1 MAKPTLTPLEIYKAL
16 PGTNCGK
23 CFLPSC
29 LAFAAAL
36 VAGRLKLSDCPDLAP
51 DQRQT
56 LAGRLQP
63 RESRETEQAEFMDKL
78 RAKMGTIDLAA
89 VAPLIGATY
98 QDQRLA
104 IRSMGKDFLV
114 DAHGTV
120 TSECHIIP
128 WVEAP
133 LLSYI
138 THRTHAEITGKWLS
152 FRELQGGIDWQGL
165 FTSRCET
172 PLRQLADANPDL
184 LGDIIDLFMGRTIP
198 WYEADIALILHPLP
212 KVPILICYQAPEEDL
227 ESVLNIFFDEC
238 CAVNLHI
245 KSIFTLCSGLVQMFT
260 KIAAQH
266 RSPPT

>member
-1 MAKPTLTPLEIYKAL
+1 LSKPTLTPLEIYKSL
-16 PGTNCGK
+16 PKTNCGK

-36 VAGRLKLSDCPDLAP
+36 VAGRQKLADCPDLAP
-51 DQRQT
+51 ERRQD
-56 LAGRLQP
+56 LATRLRP
-63 RESRETEQAEFMDKL
+63 RDNRETEQAEFMDKL
-78 RAKMGTIDLAA
+78 REKMERIDLAL

-98 QDQRLA
+98 RDNRLA
-104 IRSMGKDFLV
+104 ISSMGKDFLV
-114 DAHGTV
+114 DNHGTV
-120 TSECHIIP
+120 ISKCHIIP

-138 THRTHAEITGKWLS
+138 THKNHGEISGKWLS
-152 FRELQGGIDWQGL
+152 FRELKGGIDWQGL

-172 PLRQLADANPDL
+172 PLRQLADANPRL

-212 KVPILICYQAPEEDL
+212 KVPILICYQAPEDDL

-238 CAVNLHI
+238 CTVNLHI

-260 KIAAQH
+260 KIAEKH
-266 RSPPT
+266 R

>member
-1 MAKPTLTPLEIYKAL
+1 LAKPALTPLEIYKSL
-16 PGTNCGK
+16 PKTNCGK

-36 VAGRLKLSDCPDLAP
+36 VAGQLKPTDCPDLAP
-51 DQRQT
+51 ERREE
-56 LAGRLQP
+56 LSARLRP
-63 RESRETEQAEFMDKL
+63 RDTRETEQAEFMDKL
-78 RAKMGTIDLAA
+78 REKMERIDLAA

-98 QDQRLA
+98 KDNRLA

-114 DAHGTV
+114 DNHGTV

-138 THRTHAEITGKWLS
+138 AHKNHGEISGKWLS
-152 FRELQGGIDWQGL
+152 FRELKGGIDWQGL

-172 PLRQLADANPDL
+172 PLRQLADANPHL

-212 KVPILICYQAPEEDL
+212 KVPILICYQAPEDDL

-245 KSIFTLCSGLVQMFT
+245 KSIFTLCSGLVQMFS
-260 KIAAQH
+260 KIAEKH
-266 RSPPT
+266 R

>member
-1 MAKPTLTPLEIYKAL
+1 L

-23 CFLPSC
+23 CLLPSC

-36 VAGRLKLSDCPDLAP
+36 VAGRLKPADCPDLDPAG
-51 DQRQT
+51 RAA
-56 LAGRLQP
+56 LADRLQP
-63 RESRETEQAEFMDKL
+63 RDKQEPEQAEFMAKL
-78 RAKMGTIDLAA
+78 REKMAGIDLAL
-89 VAPLIGATY
+89 VAPVIGATWR
-98 QDQRLA
+98 DGRLA
-104 IRSMGKDFLV
+104 INSMGKDFLV
-114 DAHGTV
+114 DQHGTV

-138 THRTHAEITGKWLS
+138 TYKTHAEITGRWLS
-152 FRELQGGIDWQGL
+152 FRELKGGIDWQGL

-172 PLRQLADANPDL
+172 PLRQLADANPHL
-184 LGDIIDLFMGRTIP
+184 LGDIIDLFRGRTIP

-227 ESVLNIFFDEC
+227 ESKLNIFFDEC
-238 CAVNLHI
+238 CGVNLHI

-260 KIAAQH
+260 KIAVMH
-266 RSPPT
+266 R